1 MPIVYIVKNID
12 IDGDQ
17 IPDGDLFLKFKYVT
31 RKGKVYAKLLS
42 AKYLNNKE
50 IKSFVKDLDK
60 KVKDNINAK
69 DGGTKKK
76 KVKVIEKVV
85 YVERPAIQQSQQQPV
100 PVVQV
105 QDTTT
110 FAQSLKTGF
119 AYGMAGTAGS
129 MVTQAVVGG
138 IADLFSGD
146 E

>member
-1 MPIVYIVKNID
+1 MPIIYIVKNID

-60 KVKDNINAK
+60 KVKDNTNK
-69 DGGTKKK
+69 KGGGRKP
-76 KVKVIEKVV
+76 KVVEKVV
-85 YVERPAIQQSQQQPV
+85 YVEKPAIQPQQQV
-100 PVVQV
+100 PAVQV

-138 IADLFSGD
+138 IADLFSGGD